1 MKKIWIIFGLL
12 SILTFNAKK
21 ILAQE
26 DLFVSMPMVVIS
38 TPTMTP
44 MPTPTPTPTPTPILL
59 PTIVLTPTVTPTVM
73 EEIGVT
79 ESLLEVKE
87 ECNPNI
93 CHPLYGCTMNR
104 CLPTDPIQTNCTL
117 CGPLGLGYDMNCDG
131 LCVTPTPKLDKE
143 VKIIFIPGYGASWNT
158 KALVLNQSVYPDS
171 WKMLSF
177 AKNNYFSFE
186 TLMQNNGYVLNR
198 DYFVW
203 NYDWRR
209 PVSQIVSTFS
219 NFYNARFNDD
229 DKVMIVGHSLGG
241 LVARIFAHDYPKKS
255 VQKVITVG
263 SPHRGALRSYD
274 AWAWGSIDGGDFLSR
289 ILRLYIEIRRINS
302 DGVVE
307 RSKSEAVQLF
317 APMVRDILPEYDF
330 LKFDNHLYDHLLVE
344 PKNYYLIKENQ
355 EENWTLDGKLVA
367 IMGTGGSTKE
377 YVDIGKGWKR
387 IYDYNLMGDGT
398 VLTRSAGIGNNI
410 ISLDGQHANLINDS
424 IGEIAK
430 QLNLNLNYSVSL
442 SAKAMNELENE
453 IIFFAYPDTSMTVEC
468 DDGKIL
474 EADQYGIIMVSKENK
489 QCKVRAIGL
498 NGDLPKVLV
507 GRTDFNA
514 DWMFIDETEK
524 DIKMAVLTTFRS
536 TKEEFEVLPLPE
548 IVW

>member
-1 MKKIWIIFGLL
+1 MKKIWIIFSLL
-12 SILTFNAKK
+12 SILTFNGKK

-26 DLFVSMPMVVIS
+26 DLFVSMPMMVTSVPTPTIVVTPTLTPTPTVIS
-38 TPTMTP
+38 TPT
-44 MPTPTPTPTPTPILL
+44 PIL
-59 PTIVLTPTVTPTVM
+59 TVIPTVM
-73 EEIGVT
+73 PTIMESIGVT
-79 ESLLEVKE
+79 EIKMEIQE

-104 CLPTDPIQTNCTL
+104 CSPADPIQTNCTL
-117 CGPLGLGYDMNCDG
+117 CGPLGLGYDINCEG
-131 LCVTPTPKLDKE
+131 LCITPTPKLDKE

-158 KALVLNQSVYPDS
+158 KALVLNQTVHPDS

-219 NFYNARFNDD
+219 NFYNARFDD
-229 DKVMIVGHSLGG
+229 EDKIVIVGHSLGG
-241 LVARIFAHDYPKKS
+241 LVARIFAHDYPHESIRKI
-255 VQKVITVG
+255 ITVG

-274 AWAWGSIDGGDFLSR
+274 AWAWGSIDGSDFLSK
-289 ILRLYIEIRRINS
+289 ILRLYIEIRRINNV
-302 DGVVE
+302 GVVE

-317 APMVRDILPEYDF
+317 APMVRDILPEYDY
-330 LKFDNHLYDHLLVE
+330 LKFDNYLNDHLLVE
-344 PKNYYLIKENQ
+344 PKNYFLIKENQ
-355 EENWTLDGKLVA
+355 EENWTLDDKLVT
-367 IMGTGGSTKE
+367 IMGTGGLTKE
-377 YVDIGKGWKR
+377 YVDIGKGWNR
-387 IYDYNLMGDGT
+387 VYDYNLMGDGT

-410 ISLDGQHANLINDS
+410 ISLDGDHANLINES

-430 QLNLNLNYSVSL
+430 QLNLNYTVSL
-442 SAKAMNELENE
+442 TAESINESENE
-453 IIFFAYPDTSMTVEC
+453 IIFFAYPNTSMTVEC
-468 DDGKIL
+468 DDGKVL
-474 EADQYGIIMVSKENK
+474 ESDQYGIIMVSKENE
-489 QCKVRAIGL
+489 QCKIVAVGL

-514 DWMFIDETEK
+514 DWMLIDEEEK
-524 DIKMAVLTTFRS
+524 IIKTAILTTFRS

>member
-1 MKKIWIIFGLL
+1 
-12 SILTFNAKK
+12 
-21 ILAQE
+21 
-26 DLFVSMPMVVIS
+26 
-38 TPTMTP
+38 
-44 MPTPTPTPTPTPILL
+44 
-59 PTIVLTPTVTPTVM
+59 
-73 EEIGVT
+73 
-79 ESLLEVKE
+79 
-87 ECNPNI
+87 
-93 CHPLYGCTMNR
+93 
-104 CLPTDPIQTNCTL
+104 
-117 CGPLGLGYDMNCDG
+117 
-131 LCVTPTPKLDKE
+131 
-143 VKIIFIPGYGASWNT
+143 
-158 KALVLNQSVYPDS
+158 
-171 WKMLSF
+171 
-177 AKNNYFSFE
+177 
-186 TLMQNNGYVLNR
+186 
-198 DYFVW
+198 
-203 NYDWRR
+203 
-209 PVSQIVSTFS
+209 
-219 NFYNARFNDD
+219 
-229 DKVMIVGHSLGG
+229 MIVGHSLGG

-398 VLTRSAGIGNNI
+398 VITRSAGIGNNI